1 MLTEPVW
8 NFVSNTA
15 SKKTEMKSVIFILGS
30 ILKVAVIIIGVG
42 LTIWNLIKRFSD
54 KDEESKKKA
63 LKYSL
68 LTFGIIFLITVI
80 EFLIAHL
87 A

>member
-42 LTIWNLIKRFSD
+42 LTIRNLIKRFSD

>member
-15 SKKTEMKSVIFILGS
+15 SKKTEMKSVILILGS